1 MRVVVLG
8 AAGQLGR
15 AVVHVLVER
24 GHAVRGVARRAPV
37 PALDRSVQL
46 MIADARNKADMC
58 AALTDCDV
66 VVNAIGAG
74 TLRRNDVE
82 STTIAIAVAAAQ
94 GVHVARYFAVSAGM
108 VALDAIIFKYVLRP
122 LIFRHIVAE
131 HCRVEEIV
139 KGSNLAWTIVR
150 PSKLTNGAPRGYI
163 ASLQLQPRSFSTTRA
178 DVASFIADEIADRK
192 YFRQAV
198 FVTSRNSR

>member
-1 MRVVVLG
+1 MQLVVLG

-15 AVVHVLVER
+15 AIVHVLVER
-24 GHAVRGVARRAPV
+24 GHAVRGVARRVPV
-37 PALDRSVQL
+37 PSLERSVQL
-46 MIADARNKADMC
+46 TIADARNKADMC

-82 STTIAIAVAAAQ
+82 SSTTAIAVAAAQ
-94 GVHVARYFAVSAGM
+94 EVHVARYFAMSAGM
-108 VALDAIIFKYVLRP
+108 VALNGIVFKYILQP
-122 LIFRHIVAE
+122 LIFRHIVTE

-139 KGSNLAWTIVR
+139 KGSTLAWTIVR

-163 ASLQLQPRSFSTTRA
+163 ASLQIEPRSFSTTRA
-178 DVASFIADEIADRK
+178 DVASFIADGIIDRK